1 VTEIF
6 TTGIAN
12 VKATYGKDSKHPL
25 SDERVSRIQACMQYS
40 IIQGSAG
47 IREDRL
53 SFLKPWGFS
62 VSELAIPTQFWA
74 GTADSDVPLEHSLW
88 MARKIRNCTSWK
100 EKITLQSWNEDFLV
114 DFGGYEVCLIV
125 NLPGTLVLHWSR
137 RMITH

>member
-40 IIQGSAG
+40 IIQGSTG

-88 MARKIRNCTSWK
+88 MARKIRNSELHVLEGKDHFTIM
-100 EKITLQSWNEDFLV
+100 ERGFL
-114 DFGGYEVCLIV
+114 GGFRWLR
-125 NLPGTLVLHWSR
+125 GVLNS
-137 RMITH
+137 